1 MEYINRSLEKLIKEY
16 LQPNKVVVIL
26 GARRVGK
33 TELIKHLL
41 SDIDEKTMILNG
53 EDQDVHLAL
62 QDRSIRNY
70 KQFLGNTKLLV
81 IDEAQAIPEIG
92 LKLKLMVDSI
102 EGLKVLVTGSSV
114 FDLDNQL
121 GEPLVGR
128 SYTFKLFPL
137 SQMELAA
144 RENYMDTKGNLNNR
158 LIYGAYPELVHI
170 TSNNRKESYLKEQI
184 NSYLLKDI
192 LAFEGVRKQAKIVS
206 LLRLIAFRI
215 GSEISMES
223 IGKDLDLN
231 KSTVERYL
239 DLLSKVFI
247 IYNVRGFSR
256 NLDNEITKKSKW
268 YFYDNGVRNALI
280 NNFNPMELRDDQGKL
295 WENYIIS
302 ERLKFQEYSKLNTAN
317 FFWRTHTQQE
327 IDWVED
333 RGGHLYAYEFK
344 WGSNKKS
351 KIPALW
357 GKAYPDAS
365 FEIINPSNYLQFITH
380 QENSNKF

>member
-1 MEYINRSLEKLIKEY
+1 MDYVERSLEKLIKKY
-16 LQPNKVVVIL
+16 LRPNKVVVVQ

-33 TELIKHLL
+33 TELIKHIL
-41 SDIDEKTMILNG
+41 SGMEEKVMMLNG

-62 QDRSIRNY
+62 HNRNVRNY
-70 KQFLGNTKLLV
+70 TQLLSNTSLLV
-81 IDEAQAIPEIG
+81 IDEAQAIPDIG

-102 EGLKVLVTGSSV
+102 ERLKILVTGSSV

-128 SYTFKLFPL
+128 SYTFRLFPL
-137 SQMELAA
+137 AQMELSV
-144 RENYMDTKGNLNNR
+144 RENFIDTKSNLNRR
-158 LIYGAYPELVHI
+158 LIYGAYPELEHLI
-170 TSNNRKESYLKEQI
+170 SNSEKESYLKEQV

-192 LAFEGVRKQAKIVS
+192 LAFEGIRKQSRIVF
-206 LLRLIAFRI
+206 LLRLIAFRV

-223 IGKDLDLN
+223 IGKELDLN

-256 NLDNEITKKSKW
+256 NLDNEISKKSKW
-268 YFYDNGVRNALI
+268 YFYDNGIRNALI

-295 WENYIIS
+295 WENYITS
-302 ERLKFQEYSKLNTAN
+302 ERMKFQEYTKLHTAN

-327 IDWVED
+327 IDWIED
-333 RGGHLYAYEFK
+333 RGGHLHAYEFK
-344 WGSNKKS
+344 WGANKTS
-351 KIPALW
+351 KKPALW
-357 GKAYPDAS
+357 GKAYPQAS
-365 FEIINPSNYLQFITH
+365 FQTINRENYLDFITP
-380 QENSNKF
+380 QEE